1 MDKVTS
7 CSLDFHPSTLQ
18 TFANCGSLDS
28 LSNFWR
34 PMNVAENPAPP
45 LLPPALQEK
54 SSHIRNCIP
63 AATSMDVELV
73 YRTGAAGFQEMPR
86 HLTGSRLRQT
96 ITHTSLPGVLLT

>member
-7 CSLDFHPSTLQ
+7 CSLDFNASTLQ
-18 TFANCGSLDS
+18 TFANCGSLHS

-54 SSHIRNCIP
+54 SSHICNCIP
-63 AATSMDVELV
+63 AATSMDVEPIYGIGL
-73 YRTGAAGFQEMPR
+73 QEMSR
-86 HLTGSRLRQT
+86 HVTGSRLRQT
-96 ITHTSLPGVLLT
+96 ITHTSPPGVLLT